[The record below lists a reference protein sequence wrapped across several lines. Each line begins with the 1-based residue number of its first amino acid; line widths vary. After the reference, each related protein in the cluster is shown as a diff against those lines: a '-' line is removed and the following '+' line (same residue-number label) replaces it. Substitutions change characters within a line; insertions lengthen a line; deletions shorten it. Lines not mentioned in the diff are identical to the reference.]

1 MNTNKQI
8 NIMVLLVFLAVFAT
22 GAYTLWDPNRA
33 DSAREK
39 QLEAT
44 LERGAFLFSQNC
56 RVCHGDAGEGGSA
69 SNRLRAAPALNR
81 PDLQGRE
88 TSEGEADETA
98 KKQAYNLVFNTIEC
112 GRVGKAMP
120 TWGQEHGGTLNEEQ
134 IKQLTVFITEGG
146 EAWELAEHFAIDGVP
161 NFDVHGDHIEGLVLA
176 APLAEGDTDLVLN
189 KPEGFGVGQRL
200 QIEDEILLITEY
212 DAEAGTIAV
221 ERGIGTTNAAAYEA
235 GVEVQNEPAPPD
247 PPSITQPACGQLLPP
262 PVEDGPADPPSA
274 DLTIIAQGIAWNKT
288 ELSAIAGV
296 PLTITVD
303 NRDAG
308 TPHNIHFTVGNEPGG
323 DEVAATDIE
332 NGPVTQVLNFGP
344 LDEGEYYYVCDVHL
358 NMEGVLTAVPASEA
372 PAAGATPG
380 TQPVEPTP
388 EPEGT

>member
-33 DSAREK
+33 DNARDK
-39 QLEAT
+39 QREAT
-44 LERGAFLFSQNC
+44 LMRGAFLFTQNC
-56 RVCHGDAGEGGSA
+56 RVCHGNAGEGGSA
-69 SNRLRAAPALNR
+69 SNRLRAAPPLNR

-88 TSEGEADETA
+88 TAGGEVDETK
-98 KKQAYNLVFNTIEC
+98 KKQAYSLVFDTIVC

-120 TWGQEHGGTLNEEQ
+120 TWGQEQGGTLNEEQ
-134 IKQLTVFITEGG
+134 IKQLSVFITEGD
-146 EAWELAEHFAIDGVP
+146 AWDLAEEFALEGVP
-161 NFDVHGDHIEGLVLA
+161 NFDVHGDRVEGLALA
-176 APLAEGDTDLVLN
+176 APLAEGDTDLVLT

-200 QIEDEILLITEY
+200 KIADEIVQITEY
-212 DAEAGTIAV
+212 DAATGAITV

-235 GVEVQNEPAPPD
+235 GTEVLNEPSPPD

-274 DLTIIAQGIAWNKT
+274 DLTIIAQGIAWNKK
-288 ELSAIAGV
+288 ELSAIADV

-308 TPHNIHFTVGNEPGG
+308 VPHNIHFTVGNEPGG
-323 DEVAATDIE
+323 EEVAATAIE
-332 NGPVTQVLNFGP
+332 NGPVTQTLNFGP
-344 LDEGEYYYVCDVHL
+344 LGEGEYFYVCDVHL